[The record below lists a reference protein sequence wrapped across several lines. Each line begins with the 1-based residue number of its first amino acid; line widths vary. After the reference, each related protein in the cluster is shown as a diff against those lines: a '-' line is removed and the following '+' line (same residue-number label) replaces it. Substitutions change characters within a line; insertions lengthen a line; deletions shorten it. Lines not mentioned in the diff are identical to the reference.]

1 METFSIP
8 SLAQDLQTEAD
19 AYRFLEDLRWQGT
32 PVCPHCEATGAYFLT
47 PKNGTART
55 TRTGAQ
61 TERRL
66 WKCRVCRKQFS
77 VITNTVM
84 HGTKVPIRTWVFVL
98 LEMVASKNGVAAR
111 EIERKYQVTPRTAW
125 HMTCRIREAMK
136 ADPLASLFSGIVEA
150 DEMYVG
156 PRTKGQGH
164 GLDEKVPVVTVI
176 ERGGRAKSVVAS
188 DNTGKVLVPLVAG
201 SVAPGTAVVTDSWKG
216 YNDLRHHVAKH
227 ETVNHR
233 VKEWTRGEWTTNTVE
248 GFFGQVRRSI
258 TGTHTGSPT
267 ST

>member
-1 METFSIP
+1 
-8 SLAQDLQTEAD
+8 
-19 AYRFLEDLRWQGT
+19 
-32 PVCPHCEATGAYFLT
+32 
-47 PKNGTART
+47 
-55 TRTGAQ
+55 
-61 TERRL
+61 
-66 WKCRVCRKQFS
+66 
-77 VITNTVM
+77 
-84 HGTKVPIRTWVFVL
+84 
-98 LEMVASKNGVAAR
+98 
-111 EIERKYQVTPRTAW
+111 
-125 HMTCRIREAMK
+125 MK

-258 TGTHTGSPT
+258 TGTHHRVTNKHVERYLAEYDFRY
-267 ST
+267 STRKSSDSKRLETLVSQVGGKRLTYDELRGRSA

>member
-8 SLAQDLQTEAD
+8 SLAQSLRTEAD

-32 PVCPHCEATGAYFLT
+32 PVCPHCSATGAYFLT
-47 PKNGTART
+47 PKNGDSPA
-55 TRTGAQ
+55 TRTGAK

-66 WKCRVCRKQFS
+66 WKCKACRKQFS

-136 ADPLASLFSGIVEA
+136 SDPLASLFSGVVEA
-150 DEMYVG
+150 DEMYMG
-156 PRTKGQGH
+156 KRQKGR
-164 GLDEKVPVVTVI
+164 
-176 ERGGRAKSVVAS
+176 ERA
-188 DNTGKVLVPLVAG
+188 
-201 SVAPGTAVVTDSWKG
+201 W
-216 YNDLRHHVAKH
+216 
-227 ETVNHR
+227 
-233 VKEWTRGEWTTNTVE
+233 WTRSRLSQWSSAVGAP
-248 GFFGQVRRSI
+248 
-258 TGTHTGSPT
+258 SPL
-267 ST
+267 